1 MKSRLA
7 ILVLALVF
15 LAFPLT
21 SFAQTYK
28 VGDSFV
34 GFSAPDQH
42 GAVTT
47 FKAGDAK
54 TILFDTPDGGESQA
68 PNDPDWFANNHALL
82 LVNISDFAPFKRRMA
97 ASRMESK
104 PFKMLVVG
112 DSAAAG
118 RFPVQPG
125 KFTVLTLDASGKIT
139 AISYAAPGADVKKA
153 VEGA

>member
-1 MKSRLA
+1 M
-7 ILVLALVF
+7 LALVF
-15 LAFPLT
+15 LLLPIT
-21 SFAQTYK
+21 CFADTYK

-42 GAVTT
+42 GTVNT

-54 TILFDTPDGGESQA
+54 TILFDTPDGGDSQA
-68 PNDPDWFANNHALL
+68 PNDPDWFAKNHALL
-82 LVNISDFAPFKRRMA
+82 LINVSDFAPFKRRMA

-112 DSAAAG
+112 DQAAAG
-118 RFPVQPG
+118 RFPVQAG

-139 AISYAAPGADVKKA
+139 AIAFAAPGADVRKA
-153 VEGA
+153 VEGS

>member
-1 MKSRLA
+1 MKVRLA
-7 ILVLALVF
+7 ILAIAF
-15 LAFPLT
+15 LLLPLT
-21 SFAQTYK
+21 AFADAYK

-54 TILFDTPDGGESQA
+54 TILFDTPDGGDSQT
-68 PNDPDWFANNHALL
+68 PNDPAWFSKNQALL
-82 LVNISDFAPFKRRMA
+82 LINVSNFAPLKRRMA

-104 PFKMLVVG
+104 PFKMLAVG
-112 DSAAAG
+112 DQAAAG
-118 RFPVQPG
+118 RFPVQAG
-125 KFTVLTLDASGKIT
+125 KFTVLKLDAAGKIT

-153 VEGA
+153 VEGG

>member
-1 MKSRLA
+1 MKVRLA
-7 ILVLALVF
+7 ILAIAFVVL
-15 LAFPLT
+15 PLT
-21 SFAQTYK
+21 AFADAYK

-54 TILFDTPDGGESQA
+54 TILFDTPDGGDSQT
-68 PNDPDWFANNHALL
+68 PNDPAWFSKNQALL
-82 LVNISDFAPFKRRMA
+82 LINVSNFAPFKRRMA

-112 DSAAAG
+112 DEAAAG
-118 RFPVQPG
+118 RFPVQAG
-125 KFTVLTLDASGKIT
+125 KFTVLKLDAAGKIT

-153 VEGA
+153 VEGG